1 MSTTCKSPRIPSS
14 AMTSVMSGARDWEA
28 SGLEVSGLEVS
39 GLEVSAWKSPIGSF
53 RSAEQGLPY
62 NDADDVRRVRLE
74 HLPCRRLHRQW
85 PTHLAASAVHPTP
98 RMLLGSARQPA
109 MHWQAATSVS
119 TFRSSLT
126 WSGRGRAAVEPFGG
140 GWARSG
146 GKTVGRNEI
155 QIVLT
160 PDRRT
165 RSKRDHA
172 MRTAPCDCTSGA
184 TIEAVV
190 LGSWAWA
197 HTHARANLRCVSAR
211 SRTGASSRGFPMAY
225 STQRIPEA
233 RHGVKPDL
241 RPDMA

>member
-1 MSTTCKSPRIPSS
+1 MSTTCKSPRIPSI

-28 SGLEVSGLEVS
+28 SAWEFPVWKFPVWKFPLGSLRLEVSVLPSRE
-39 GLEVSAWKSPIGSF
+39 
-53 RSAEQGLPY
+53 LPY

-146 GKTVGRNEI
+146 CKTVGRNEI

-165 RSKRDHA
+165 CSKRDHA

-184 TIEAVV
+184 TIEAGA

-197 HTHARANLRCVSAR
+197 HTHAPPTYDA
-211 SRTGASSRGFPMAY
+211 
-225 STQRIPEA
+225 
-233 RHGVKPDL
+233 
-241 RPDMA
+241 